1 MKQSELEFDLKS
13 IDIELRSLRRQVREQ
28 RQEID
33 ELYEQMH
40 KMQKHLGLVVKQL
53 PRKSTQ
59 PTAPGPLRKKIPY
72 HPEQDNWTKGG

>member
-40 KMQKHLGLVVKQL
+40 KMQKLIGILARR
-53 PRKSTQ
+53 PKSTQ

>member
-1 MKQSELEFDLKS
+1 MKQSELEFELKS

-40 KMQKHLGLVVKQL
+40 KMQKLIGLSTRR
-53 PRKSTQ
+53 PKSTQ
-59 PTAPGPLRKKIPY
+59 QTAPDLRRKIS
-72 HPEQDNWTKGG
+72 HWPEPDICVKGS